1 MRDELSRGDDMP
13 VEMRAKKPTRLDGMW
28 EPGHADASQSRP
40 CNGPV
45 AHDGLGTETALEPC

>member
-1 MRDELSRGDDMP
+1 MP

-28 EPGHADASQSRP
+28 EPGHADASQNRP

-45 AHDGLGTETALEPC
+45 AHDGLGTETALELC